1 MICLK
6 QKYDAST
13 VAVIPQA
20 SNEVATDRRF
30 LVRKSV
36 TTLAVAEHRRS
47 RIGRF
52 SCGRTIRTFAVDSN
66 QRKVFEGILYL
77 RGLEGRSGS
86 QRE

>member
-1 MICLK
+1 MIDLK

-13 VAVIPQA
+13 VAVMRQA
-20 SNEVATDRRF
+20 LSEVVADRRF

-36 TTLAVAEHRRS
+36 TTLAMAEHRRS
-47 RIGRF
+47 QIGRF
-52 SCGRTIRTFAVDSN
+52 SCGRTTRTFAVDSS

-77 RGLEGRSGS
+77 RALEGRSGS